1 MNIIMNVE
9 TANRLQ
15 NLRKKNGYSQ
25 EELAEKIGISRQAV
39 SKWERAEASPDTDNL
54 ILLARLYGVT
64 LDELLN
70 TESIPM
76 PNSEGISLSKDYY
89 TSTSDDGE
97 IYPEGHP
104 RHSNW
109 ENPADINN
117 HSANN
122 SEEVH
127 NYSANSS
134 EAANNAENSEKKSVI
149 GNVAK
154 NVAGAIGDA
163 IDTTAASLREGK
175 ENAPEN
181 GGDNG
186 KSYANAFEKNF
197 TAFGRRMQGV
207 GKELESDL
215 KTLGRDIEE
224 SIKSESSEQK
234 RREERR
240 ERREELREQRM
251 KEHGE
256 REKYPPNLMDK
267 LYPILVTML
276 FLCTVFINDNLAAIT
291 WMVFLTIPIYYV
303 FSHNVKSYHARKSDF
318 FHSAKAFLDGT
329 FPLFIVILFL
339 LLVISDSEGPECTL
353 LFGFIPI
360 YYICSYHFSKYI
372 DKEKS
377 FIMALKG
384 VLDACVPIA
393 AGILFVIMMCF
404 EWFALGFV
412 LLLCVPVYYIVSS
425 HIVKNIQN
433 GKSGKT
439 ALLESCVPIA
449 AVAIIGI
456 VAIFARLT

>member
-104 RHSNW
+104 RHSNR
-109 ENPADINN
+109 ENPVDINN

-134 EAANNAENSEKKSVI
+134 EAANNAENSDKKSVI

-197 TAFGRRMQGV
+197 TAFGKRMQGV

-215 KTLGRDIEE
+215 KTLGKDIEK
-224 SIKSESSEQK
+224 SIKSADPEQK
-234 RREERR
+234 SREERR
-240 ERREELREQRM
+240 ERREELREQRR

-256 REKYPPNLMDK
+256 KEKYPSNLLDK
-267 LYPILVTML
+267 VYPILVVMFFL
-276 FLCTVFINDNLAAIT
+276 FTIAQHESSAEYT
-291 WMVFLTIPIYYV
+291 WLVFLTIPIYYV
-303 FSHNVKSYHARKSDF
+303 FSNILKKFRHKKIDFIHA
-318 FHSAKAFLDGT
+318 AKEFLDGS
-329 FPLFIVILFL
+329 FPVIIVIFFFWS
-339 LLVISDSEGPECTL
+339 V
-353 LFGFIPI
+353 
-360 YYICSYHFSKYI
+360 
-372 DKEKS
+372 
-377 FIMALKG
+377 
-384 VLDACVPIA
+384 
-393 AGILFVIMMCF
+393 
-404 EWFALGFV
+404 FA
-412 LLLCVPVYYIVSS
+412 
-425 HIVKNIQN
+425 HMN
-433 GKSGKT
+433 GTS
-439 ALLESCVPIA
+439 L
-449 AVAIIGI
+449 
-456 VAIFARLT
+456 